1 MPIHRATEVYH
12 QLLFLSENRLDVPT
26 TEHKQILKERGY
38 SNDEINVGGL
48 ILFCSIGKKFDKLM
62 AKKETQILIT

>member
-12 QLLFLSENRLDVPT
+12 QLLFLSENRLDIPI
-26 TEHKQILKERGY
+26 TEYEQILKERGY

-48 ILFCSIGKKFDKLM
+48 MLFCSIVKKFRELPVKQ
-62 AKKETQILIT
+62 KIQILIT